1 MRVGVLA
8 ITFLAGTV
16 LLTAQRREL
25 TIDAGTPEGAQL
37 QQIGQESDQAK
48 KLQMLE
54 KFATDHPQYE
64 GIAWVYAQM
73 QPLYI
78 KQGNFQKAID
88 AGEKVLAADPEDVRM
103 AHETLKAAEGTK
115 DPDLILKWSNRGSDV
130 ARKIAASTKPSEDED
145 EEQWK
150 QRVDFAKQFDTYTEY
165 ALYAALLRTPDPG
178 KKVMLGEALE
188 KRNPESQ
195 YVPQMAGP
203 LFFAYQQSGAKDKA
217 LALAEKT
224 LQKEQTNED
233 MLLAVADHY
242 MNQKDAGKVLLY
254 SGKLIEL
261 MQTKPRP
268 EGTNEADWE
277 KKKDLSLGVGYWMQ
291 GMTYMSQNKF
301 ADAEKSLR
309 ASLPH
314 IKGNDQ
320 LMPSAL
326 FNLGLANHKL
336 KRNKEA
342 VTYFSQCSK
351 YKSPYRAQALQNL
364 TALGAR

>member
-8 ITFLAGTV
+8 ITFLASAA

-37 QQIGQESDQAK
+37 QQIGQESDEAK
-48 KLQMLE
+48 KLQMFE
-54 KFATDHPQYE
+54 KFAADHPQYE

-73 QPLYI
+73 QPLYV
-78 KQGNFQKAID
+78 KQGNFQKAME
-88 AGEKVLAADPEDVRM
+88 AGERVLTADPEDVRM

-115 DPDLILKWSNRGSDV
+115 DPDLILEWSNRGSEV
-130 ARKIAASTKPSEDED
+130 ARKVAASTKPGDD
-145 EEQWK
+145 EEEEHWK

-165 ALYAALLRTPDPG
+165 SLYAALLQTPDPG

-195 YVPQMAGP
+195 YLPQMAGP
-203 LFFAYQQSGAKDKA
+203 LFIAYQQSGAKDKA

-233 MLLAVADHY
+233 MLLAVANHY
-242 MNQKDAGKVLLY
+242 MSQKDADKVLLY

-268 EGTNEADWE
+268 DGTNEADWD
-277 KKKDLSLGVGYWMQ
+277 KKKALSLGVGHWMQ

-301 ADAEKSLR
+301 ADAEKSRR

-314 IKGNDQ
+314 INGNDQ
-320 LMPSAL
+320 LMPGAL
-326 FNLGLANHKL
+326 FNLGLASHKL

-351 YKSPYRAQALQNL
+351 YKSPYRAQAIQNL
-364 TALGAR
+364 TALGGR

>member
-1 MRVGVLA
+1 MRVRVLA
-8 ITFLAGTV
+8 ITFLAGAA
-16 LLTAQRREL
+16 LLIAQRREL

-37 QQIGQESDQAK
+37 QQIGQESDEAK
-48 KLQMLE
+48 KLQMFE
-54 KFATDHPQYE
+54 KFAADHPQYD
-64 GIAWVYAQM
+64 GIVWVYAQM

-78 KQGNFQKAID
+78 KQGNFQKAME
-88 AGEKVLAADPEDVRM
+88 AGEKVLAADPEDARM

-115 DPDLILKWSNRGSDV
+115 DPDLILKWSNHGSEV
-130 ARKIAASTKPSEDED
+130 ARKIAASTKPGDDED
-145 EEQWK
+145 EEHWK

-165 ALYAALLRTPDPG
+165 ALYAALLQTPDPG
-178 KKVMLGEALE
+178 KKAMLAETLE

-195 YVPQMAGP
+195 YLPQMAGP
-203 LFFAYQQSGAKDKA
+203 LFVAYQQSGAKDKA

-242 MNQKDAGKVLLY
+242 MSQKDAGKVLLY

-268 EGTNEADWE
+268 EGTNEEDWE
-277 KKKDLSLGVGYWMQ
+277 KKKALSLGLGYWMQ

-301 ADAEKSLR
+301 VDAEKSLR

-314 IKGNDQ
+314 IKENEQ

-336 KRNKEA
+336 KRNKDA

-351 YKSPYRAQALQNL
+351 YKSPYQAQAIQNV
-364 TALGAR
+364 TALRGR